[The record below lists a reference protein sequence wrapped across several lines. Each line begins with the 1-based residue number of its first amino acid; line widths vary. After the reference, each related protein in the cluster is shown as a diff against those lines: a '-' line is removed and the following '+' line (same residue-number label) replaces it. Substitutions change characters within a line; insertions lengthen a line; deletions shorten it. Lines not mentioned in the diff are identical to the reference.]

1 MGTLGGREPPG
12 EAADLGDVLSVRAFR
27 FAEAVAGCSDIAQ
40 LSRAFQA
47 VILTIGMTAS
57 ASGMISGPKRASDD
71 IFHFTNW
78 PQDWR
83 DLYEA
88 EGFVHKDPVPRWAVV
103 SGAPIA
109 WHELLDTLA
118 PDDPGREVYAR
129 AAERGFVE
137 GFVTPVRGPDGSL
150 GLVSVGGNRPRLL
163 PQERIFLQSIS
174 VVTLLRAEELS
185 EASAEGS
192 DPASVGLQARE
203 RAAAG
208 ESPDVAD
215 RPRSKPQSEPRSG
228 GDIHPDAD
236 LQEAPFR
243 RRFGLTP
250 AEWRVAAALYEGA
263 SLNELAAASDV
274 SINTVRAQLRS
285 VYAKTGVH
293 RQSELVRLMRPQPGW
308 ATRSAT
314 S

>member
-40 LSRAFQA
+40 LSQAFQA

-109 WHELLDTLA
+109 WSELLETLA
-118 PDDPGREVYAR
+118 PDDPGREVYAG
-129 AAERGFVE
+129 AAKRGFVE

-185 EASAEGS
+185 DASAEGS

-203 RAAAG
+203 RAAPASRPTSPTGPGRSPGRSPGRAG
-208 ESPDVAD
+208 ISTPM
-215 RPRSKPQSEPRSG
+215 RT
-228 GDIHPDAD
+228 
-236 LQEAPFR
+236 FR
-243 RRFGLTP
+243 RRP
-250 AEWRVAAALYEGA
+250 SAAV
-263 SLNELAAASDV
+263 SD
-274 SINTVRAQLRS
+274 
-285 VYAKTGVH
+285 
-293 RQSELVRLMRPQPGW
+293 
-308 ATRSAT
+308 
-314 S
+314 